1 MYLILTDKKNNCLN
15 ADYWGVTFQRLDL
28 PTVDW
33 DVTLQLF
40 KQNNQHYEPYTI
52 TAYTAIRVRAAI
64 RHETNCLVF
73 HRFVIVR
80 AHVCALQLN
89 CVCNTLVQSIACAKW
104 QTQINALL
112 WISYVRIVMKP
123 LYHLVG
129 SFISFIVIF
138 LVNCACIMSLHVSS
152 IYLIEI
158 YNIPFSWYS
167 FFTLLWLYVHYYNVR
182 DWELFISYIEFKV
195 FCCDWLYYLLFRLLY
210 CGCFWLVG
218 FVGNLD
224 GCLSCWL
231 AVLVHFLVLCILA
244 WSVLVLV

>member
-1 MYLILTDKKNNCLN
+1 ME
-15 ADYWGVTFQRLDL
+15 A
-28 PTVDW
+28 
-33 DVTLQLF
+33 
-40 KQNNQHYEPYTI
+40 
-52 TAYTAIRVRAAI
+52 
-64 RHETNCLVF
+64 
-73 HRFVIVR
+73 
-80 AHVCALQLN
+80 
-89 CVCNTLVQSIACAKW
+89 
-104 QTQINALL
+104 
-112 WISYVRIVMKP
+112 

-129 SFISFIVIF
+129 SFISLIVIF

-167 FFTLLWLYVHYYNVR
+167 FFTLLWIYVHYYNVR
-182 DWELFISYIEFKV
+182 NWELFISYIEFEV

-244 WSVLVLV
+244 WSVLLLVWICSYGMRLCIMWASHTVVGVVCRFRQLRVSIKVVRHWFVM